1 MWKARQDELRFSTIS
16 AFKGLEAR
24 VVILADVDNLTE
36 ASRKLLNYVAISRAE
51 TLLYVFY
58 SNAVEDDRQ
67 SLMVKGY
74 AKLNQG

>member
-1 MWKARQDELRFSTIS
+1 MTENNEMIFEEQDF
-16 AFKGLEAR
+16 
-24 VVILADVDNLTE
+24 ADVDSLTE

-58 SNAVEDDRQ
+58 SNKVEEDRQ

-74 AKLNQG
+74 AKLNQGQK